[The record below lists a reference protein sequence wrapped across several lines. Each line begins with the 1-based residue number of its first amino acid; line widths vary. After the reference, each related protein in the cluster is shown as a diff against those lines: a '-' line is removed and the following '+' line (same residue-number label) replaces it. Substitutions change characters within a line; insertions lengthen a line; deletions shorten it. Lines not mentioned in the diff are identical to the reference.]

1 MLLIDHENDQSEFF
15 YTIKVK
21 VNPSSRMVS
30 MLDYRRRDV
39 LNCGMIGDKRM
50 LFQIQ
55 GSDPIPYWT
64 LIDHYGDIRKMPSK
78 LRL

>member
-1 MLLIDHENDQSEFF
+1 M

-21 VNPSSRMVS
+21 INAGSRMIS

-50 LFQIQ
+50 LFQLQ
-55 GSDPIPYWT
+55 GSDEMPYWT
-64 LIDHYGDIRKMPSK
+64 LIDHNGDIQKMEQPLK
-78 LRL
+78 D